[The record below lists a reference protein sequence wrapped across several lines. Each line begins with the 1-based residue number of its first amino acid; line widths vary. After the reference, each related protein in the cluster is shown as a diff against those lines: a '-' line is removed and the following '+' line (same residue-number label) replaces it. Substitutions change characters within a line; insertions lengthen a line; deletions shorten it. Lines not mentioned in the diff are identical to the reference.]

1 MIKKCSFLPL
11 NFDQLIQLTVIIMP
25 FIERETCFYRD
36 QYFSYSQQ
44 EVQTMTYTGMCNEE
58 SPYPVDWNVLGIV
71 PWLYSAHY
79 LTQQGTTIRE
89 GVLIS

>member
-1 MIKKCSFLPL
+1 MYLLKMIKKCSFLPL

-44 EVQTMTYTGMCNEE
+44 EV
-58 SPYPVDWNVLGIV
+58 
-71 PWLYSAHY
+71 
-79 LTQQGTTIRE
+79 
-89 GVLIS
+89 